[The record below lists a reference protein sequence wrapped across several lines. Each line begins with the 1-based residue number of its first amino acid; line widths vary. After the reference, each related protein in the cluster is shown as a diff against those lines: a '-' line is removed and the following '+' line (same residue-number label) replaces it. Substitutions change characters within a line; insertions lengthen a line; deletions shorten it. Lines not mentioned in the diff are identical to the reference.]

1 MNIDSNSENLNEKN
15 LEDNKIC
22 IVCLDNEYDIEN
34 NKLIEYNHC
43 GIYYVHNSCLNA
55 WTHSECLIC
64 REKMYL
70 MQDNNQSEIIT
81 QSNVSNI
88 SNSNSNSP
96 LVLIS
101 TIPEP
106 YDITRQ
112 NKCNICFYKIII
124 GIHMVGILTMLV
136 WTYFF

>member
-1 MNIDSNSENLNEKN
+1 MNIDSNSDNLNEKN

-22 IVCLDNEYDIEN
+22 IVCLDNEDDIEN

-43 GIYYVHNSCLNA
+43 GIYYIHNSCLNA

-70 MQDNNQSEIIT
+70 MQDNNHSDIII
-81 QSNVSNI
+81 QSNP
-88 SNSNSNSP
+88 NSNSQ
-96 LVLIS
+96 LLLLS

-106 YDITRQ
+106 YGITTQ
-112 NKCNICFYKIII
+112 NECNICFYKVII
-124 GIHMVGILTMLV
+124 GAHIVGIFTILV
-136 WTYFF
+136 WTYFFN